1 MEQEKKLRESID
13 ENEEAQ
19 AFLKQEEEGHFAESP
34 QDDEDHSTRHPPT
47 TAPKGL
53 SNRFWISAAVNTVS
67 TAAIVFINKRIFQTA
82 SLRHA
87 QVTFAAFHF
96 FITFLLLYLVS
107 RPTINLFPAKKLD
120 IYTLLPLAAAM
131 IFNVVLPNASL
142 AYSSIQFYQ
151 VARVLLTPCV
161 AGLNFVLYQQ
171 RIPRLAAWTLVP
183 VCCGVAVVSYYDT
196 MKKTGQKEVQ
206 IQTTTRPLGVFFAIT
221 GVVASSLYT
230 VWIKFYHGKLE
241 CSSMQLLMNQAP
253 ISVVMMLYVVPF
265 ADDVT
270 VWRDV
275 GGGVYGLI
283 GVSGLLA
290 CLINLSQFVIINEA
304 GPVSST
310 VVGHFKTC
318 LVIAMGW
325 MVSGKSL
332 IDGSLLGIALAVG
345 GIISYSYVM
354 QKQQTRG

>member
-1 MEQEKKLRESID
+1 MDLNEKKPRESIG
-13 ENEEAQ
+13 EKEEEQ
-19 AFLKQEEEGHFAESP
+19 AFLKQEEEEEEDEE
-34 QDDEDHSTRHPPT
+34 QEDDRFPPPHAT
-47 TAPKGL
+47 LVPKKGL
-53 SNRFWISAAVNTVS
+53 SSRFWLSAAVNTLS

-96 FITFLLLYLVS
+96 AVTFFLLYLVS
-107 RPTINLFPAKKLD
+107 RPAINLFPSKRLEL
-120 IYTLLPLAAAM
+120 YTLFPLAGAM

-142 AYSSIQFYQ
+142 AFSSIQFYQ

-161 AGLNFVLYQQ
+161 AGLNFVLFQQ
-171 RIPRLAAWTLVP
+171 KIPQAAVATLVP
-183 VCCGVAVVSYYDT
+183 VCVGVGVVSWFDT
-196 MKKTGQKEVQ
+196 ASSSSETRNPAAVGV
-206 IQTTTRPLGVFFAIT
+206 TRPLGVFFALT
-221 GVVASSLYT
+221 GVLASSLYT

-253 ISVVMMLYVVPF
+253 VSVVMMLYVIPF
-265 ADDVT
+265 SDDVT
-270 VWRDV
+270 VWREV
-275 GGGVYGLI
+275 GRGVYGLI

-318 LVIAMGW
+318 LVIAMGC

-332 IDGSLLGIALAVG
+332 LDGSLVGIALAVG
-345 GIISYSYVM
+345 GIIW
-354 QKQQTRG
+354 

>member
-19 AFLKQEEEGHFAESP
+19 AFLKQEEEDHFGEQEQEE
-34 QDDEDHSTRHPPT
+34 QDRSTRHAT
-47 TAPKGL
+47 ATIAPKGL

-107 RPTINLFPAKKLD
+107 RPAINLFPAKKLD
-120 IYTLLPLAAAM
+120 TYTLLPLAAAM

-183 VCCGVAVVSYYDT
+183 VCVGVAVVSYYDT
-196 MKKTGQKEVQ
+196 MGKSTGTSARGGKKEVQ

-253 ISVVMMLYVVPF
+253 ISVVMMLYVIPF

-332 IDGSLLGIALAVG
+332 TDGSLLGIALAVG
-345 GIISYSYVM
+345 GIIS
-354 QKQQTRG
+354 

>member
-1 MEQEKKLRESID
+1 MDNDEKKQRESIG
-13 ENEEAQ
+13 EMEEEQ
-19 AFLKQEEEGHFAESP
+19 AFLKQE
-34 QDDEDHSTRHPPT
+34 DDEIQEDDRFPPPPT
-47 TAPKGL
+47 VLVPKGL
-53 SNRFWISAAVNTVS
+53 SNRFWISAAVNTLS

-96 FITFLLLYLVS
+96 AITFMLLYLVS
-107 RPTINLFPAKKLD
+107 RPAINLFPSKRLD
-120 IYTLLPLAAAM
+120 LYTLLPLAAAM

-161 AGLNFVLYQQ
+161 AGLNFVLFEQK
-171 RIPRLAAWTLVP
+171 IPKKAVWTLVP
-183 VCCGVAVVSYYDT
+183 VCVGVGVVSWFDT
-196 MKKTGQKEVQ
+196 ASSSKTTGTHGAVDAGAGGEGGGV
-206 IQTTTRPLGVFFAIT
+206 TRPLGVFFALT
-221 GVVASSLYT
+221 GVLASSLYT

-253 ISVVMMLYVVPF
+253 VSVVMMLYVIPF

-270 VWRDV
+270 VWGKV
-275 GGGVYGLI
+275 GRGVYGLI
-283 GVSGLLA
+283 AVSGLLA

-332 IDGSLLGIALAVG
+332 TDGSLVGIMLAVG
-345 GIISYSYVM
+345 GIISYTYV
-354 QKQQTRG
+354 TR

>member
-1 MEQEKKLRESID
+1 
-13 ENEEAQ
+13 
-19 AFLKQEEEGHFAESP
+19 
-34 QDDEDHSTRHPPT
+34 
-47 TAPKGL
+47 
-53 SNRFWISAAVNTVS
+53 
-67 TAAIVFINKRIFQTA
+67 
-82 SLRHA
+82 
-87 QVTFAAFHF
+87 
-96 FITFLLLYLVS
+96 
-107 RPTINLFPAKKLD
+107 
-120 IYTLLPLAAAM
+120 M

-183 VCCGVAVVSYYDT
+183 VCVGVAVVSYYDT
-196 MKKTGQKEVQ
+196 MGKGAATAATGGQKEVQ
-206 IQTTTRPLGVFFAIT
+206 MQTTTRPLGVFFAIT

-253 ISVVMMLYVVPF
+253 ISVVMMLYVIPF

-283 GVSGLLA
+283 GV
-290 CLINLSQFVIINEA
+290 
-304 GPVSST
+304 VSFL
-310 VVGHFKTC
+310 VV
-318 LVIAMGW
+318 
-325 MVSGKSL
+325 
-332 IDGSLLGIALAVG
+332 DGFWG
-345 GIISYSYVM
+345 
-354 QKQQTRG
+354 R